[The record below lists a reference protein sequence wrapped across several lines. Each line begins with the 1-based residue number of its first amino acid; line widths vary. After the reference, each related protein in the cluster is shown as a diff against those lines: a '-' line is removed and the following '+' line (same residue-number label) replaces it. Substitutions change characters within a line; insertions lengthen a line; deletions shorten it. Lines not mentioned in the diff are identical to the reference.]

1 MTKDTQLL
9 IHYTITICVSTWRL
23 RKNQT
28 QSLTV
33 LCICCPSKKPLS
45 TKPVFSW
52 PPTKVNVKVI
62 YHKSKTTNKVFDEIF
77 IILRYCI
84 FNFGKLIKVKKKV
97 NKKNWKGQKHIK
109 SIFNIKTIK
118 LSFYLCFIQTTGT
131 CTLRLQYCM

>member
-1 MTKDTQLL
+1 M
-9 IHYTITICVSTWRL
+9 

-77 IILRYCI
+77 IILRYCV
-84 FNFGKLIKVKKKV
+84 FNFGKLIKVKKKKLIT
-97 NKKNWKGQKHIK
+97 NLKGTKAYKK
-109 SIFNIKTIK
+109 
-118 LSFYLCFIQTTGT
+118 QT
-131 CTLRLQYCM
+131 QY